1 METEGRGK
9 VKWKGK
15 DGEKWGSNEGREE
28 GMGGKKVR
36 RAKKGEGDG
45 AKGREKW
52 QRIREGRIQ

>member
-1 METEGRGK
+1 MGRRNGREELR
-9 VKWKGK
+9 V
-15 DGEKWGSNEGREE
+15 SNEGREE